1 MATPQDDEQTIE
13 DEEQGLE
20 MDSEAPGSDDGEE
33 STGED
38 SGESAEAADGD
49 EGQDGES
56 SDESSDGDDADADG
70 EVLVSIEGESSVED
84 TGKAPDWVRDLRKQN
99 RDLVRRTR
107 ELEAQVASSRQP
119 ASEVAVGEKPTLE
132 SCGFDA
138 DKFAE
143 DLDAWHDR
151 RRQADARQ
159 AERKA
164 DEDRAKAAWQERMN
178 AYGAAKSK
186 LRVTDFEDA
195 EGMALDALTVVQQGI
210 VINAMDNP
218 ALVMYAIGKNPRKA
232 KELAAISD
240 PVRFTAAVAK
250 LEAAL
255 KVTPKTKAAA
265 PTPER
270 KLGMNTGGAGA
281 NLATKSRLEALHK
294 EAQRTGDYTRYFA
307 AKNAKK

>member
-1 MATPQDDEQTIE
+1 MATSQDDDLTIE
-13 DEEQGLE
+13 DEEQ
-20 MDSEAPGSDDGEE
+20 DSEIESEEPGSDDGEE
-33 STGED
+33 SAGED
-38 SGESAEAADGD
+38 PGDSADEADGD
-49 EGQDGES
+49 EGDGES
-56 SDESSDGDDADADG
+56 SDEASGGEADAGG
-70 EVLVSIEGESSVED
+70 EVVVSIEGEAAAED

-99 RDLVRRTR
+99 RELVRRTR

-119 ASEVAVGEKPTLE
+119 AAEVAVGEKPTLE

-138 DKFAE
+138 DKFAA
-143 DLDAWHDR
+143 DLEAWHDR

-164 DEDRAKAAWQERMN
+164 DEDRAKAAWQERMS
-178 AYGAAKSK
+178 AYGAAKGK

-195 EGMALDALTVVQQGI
+195 EGMALDTLTVVQQGI

-255 KVTPKTKAAA
+255 KVTPKTKAAPA
-265 PTPER
+265 PER

-281 NLATKSRLEALHK
+281 NLASKSRLEALHK